1 MISKLDKNTDRL
13 ARHARVRKKIGGTA
27 ERPRF
32 DVYRSNMHIYV
43 QVIDDVA
50 GKTLAAASTVEKEIG
65 KMVEG
70 KSKTEAAKIVGAEAA
85 KRAIA
90 AGITEVVFDRGGY
103 IYTGRVAAVADGA
116 RGDISAKKV
125 FLRSLMN
132 RTNPKIRICERLLK
146 KLKSQDCRIKKAS
159 LTLNKQPV
167 PI

>member
-103 IYTGRVAAVADGA
+103 IYTERVAADADGA
-116 RGDISAKKV
+116 REAG
-125 FLRSLMN
+125 
-132 RTNPKIRICERLLK
+132 LK
-146 KLKSQDCRIKKAS
+146 F
-159 LTLNKQPV
+159 
-167 PI
+167 

>member
-50 GKTLAAASTVEKEIG
+50 GKTLVAASTVEKEIG

-103 IYTGRVAAVADGA
+103 IYTGRVAAVAGGA
-116 RGDISAKKV
+116 REAG
-125 FLRSLMN
+125 
-132 RTNPKIRICERLLK
+132 LK
-146 KLKSQDCRIKKAS
+146 F
-159 LTLNKQPV
+159 
-167 PI
+167 

>member
-90 AGITEVVFDRGGY
+90 AGITEGVFDRGGY

-116 RGDISAKKV
+116 REAG
-125 FLRSLMN
+125 
-132 RTNPKIRICERLLK
+132 LK
-146 KLKSQDCRIKKAS
+146 F
-159 LTLNKQPV
+159 
-167 PI
+167 